1 MFNFFKNNKNYINE
15 NQEIL
20 KTAALLVH
28 AAKIDEN
35 YSNKEKEII
44 KKALSELFS
53 EEKNIDEVIKEAENI
68 ESNSNQILNFTK
80 EIKNLNEERKKKI
93 IETLWKI
100 IYSDSLS
107 DIYEANLMR
116 RLTGLLYLDS
126 KVVGD
131 IKKKSYIKFKKM
143 TYIVNENCIKCK
155 LMDCVEVCP
164 VDCFYEGKNMLVI
177 KPDECIDCG
186 VCEPECPV
194 DAIVPDTESGN
205 EKWLELNKKYS
216 DIWPNISVKKEP
228 PKDNEKFKNE
238 KNKFKKYFKEN
249 I

>member
-1 MFNFFKNNKNYINE
+1 MFNFIKNKKNYINK

-126 KVVGD
+126 KVVGN
-131 IKKKSYIKFKKM
+131 IKEKIILNLKK
-143 TYIVNENCIKCK
+143 
-155 LMDCVEVCP
+155 
-164 VDCFYEGKNMLVI
+164 
-177 KPDECIDCG
+177 
-186 VCEPECPV
+186 
-194 DAIVPDTESGN
+194 
-205 EKWLELNKKYS
+205 
-216 DIWPNISVKKEP
+216 
-228 PKDNEKFKNE
+228 
-238 KNKFKKYFKEN
+238 
-249 I
+249 

>member
-1 MFNFFKNNKNYINE
+1 MFNFIKNKKNYINK

-126 KVVGD
+126 NVVGD
-131 IKKKSYIKFKKM
+131 IKEKIILNLKK
-143 TYIVNENCIKCK
+143 
-155 LMDCVEVCP
+155 
-164 VDCFYEGKNMLVI
+164 
-177 KPDECIDCG
+177 
-186 VCEPECPV
+186 
-194 DAIVPDTESGN
+194 
-205 EKWLELNKKYS
+205 
-216 DIWPNISVKKEP
+216 
-228 PKDNEKFKNE
+228 
-238 KNKFKKYFKEN
+238 
-249 I
+249 

>member
-1 MFNFFKNNKNYINE
+1 MFSFFKKKKNYINK

-20 KTAALLVH
+20 QIAALLVH

-107 DIYEANLMR
+107 DVYEANLMR

-131 IKKKSYIKFKKM
+131 LKKKVILNLKK
-143 TYIVNENCIKCK
+143 
-155 LMDCVEVCP
+155 
-164 VDCFYEGKNMLVI
+164 
-177 KPDECIDCG
+177 
-186 VCEPECPV
+186 
-194 DAIVPDTESGN
+194 
-205 EKWLELNKKYS
+205 
-216 DIWPNISVKKEP
+216 
-228 PKDNEKFKNE
+228 
-238 KNKFKKYFKEN
+238 
-249 I
+249 

>member
-1 MFNFFKNNKNYINE
+1 MFNFFKNKKNYINK

-131 IKKKSYIKFKKM
+131 IKKKVILNLKK
-143 TYIVNENCIKCK
+143 
-155 LMDCVEVCP
+155 
-164 VDCFYEGKNMLVI
+164 
-177 KPDECIDCG
+177 
-186 VCEPECPV
+186 
-194 DAIVPDTESGN
+194 
-205 EKWLELNKKYS
+205 
-216 DIWPNISVKKEP
+216 
-228 PKDNEKFKNE
+228 
-238 KNKFKKYFKEN
+238 
-249 I
+249 

>member
-1 MFNFFKNNKNYINE
+1 MFNFIKNKKNYINK

-80 EIKNLNEERKKKI
+80 EIKNLNEENKKKI

-126 KVVGD
+126 KVVGN
-131 IKKKSYIKFKKM
+131 IKEKIILNLKK
-143 TYIVNENCIKCK
+143 
-155 LMDCVEVCP
+155 
-164 VDCFYEGKNMLVI
+164 
-177 KPDECIDCG
+177 
-186 VCEPECPV
+186 
-194 DAIVPDTESGN
+194 
-205 EKWLELNKKYS
+205 
-216 DIWPNISVKKEP
+216 
-228 PKDNEKFKNE
+228 
-238 KNKFKKYFKEN
+238 
-249 I
+249 

>member
-1 MFNFFKNNKNYINE
+1 MFNFIKNKKNYINK

-80 EIKNLNEERKKKI
+80 EINNLNEERKKKI

-126 KVVGD
+126 KVVGA
-131 IKKKSYIKFKKM
+131 IKEKIILNLKK
-143 TYIVNENCIKCK
+143 
-155 LMDCVEVCP
+155 
-164 VDCFYEGKNMLVI
+164 
-177 KPDECIDCG
+177 
-186 VCEPECPV
+186 
-194 DAIVPDTESGN
+194 
-205 EKWLELNKKYS
+205 
-216 DIWPNISVKKEP
+216 
-228 PKDNEKFKNE
+228 
-238 KNKFKKYFKEN
+238 
-249 I
+249 

>member
-1 MFNFFKNNKNYINE
+1 M
-15 NQEIL
+15 L
-20 KTAALLVH
+20 KTAALLIH

-44 KKALSELFS
+44 KKALLELFL
-53 EEKNIDEVIKEAENI
+53 EEKNIDEILREAENI

-131 IKKKSYIKFKKM
+131 IKKKIILNLKK
-143 TYIVNENCIKCK
+143 
-155 LMDCVEVCP
+155 
-164 VDCFYEGKNMLVI
+164 
-177 KPDECIDCG
+177 
-186 VCEPECPV
+186 
-194 DAIVPDTESGN
+194 
-205 EKWLELNKKYS
+205 
-216 DIWPNISVKKEP
+216 
-228 PKDNEKFKNE
+228 
-238 KNKFKKYFKEN
+238 
-249 I
+249 